1 MRFDEW
7 HPWPGL
13 PSDDFVEGMD
23 KYSLASSNP
32 SMVLADA
39 WEMEELSESGPVL
52 ELSRLW
58 MHPDHAKGNAS
69 ASVAEALVRRRCEGR
84 FSVFVLNAFPLEYEH
99 AVREGS
105 PLERGFASCRRA
117 AERLFAWVLGCIRS
131 RATTGPKAGC
141 GAHCATARHA
151 PCDSQKSG
159 RGRRASAPDPTPVP
173 RDILRTRLGFLG
185 LGRGSTSAE
194 RDHGADSF
202 RAVYRPNRGRVPPW
216 AMPFRTIALLIL
228 TGLALATALI
238 FATEAATAG

>member
-23 KYSLASSNP
+23 EYSLASSNP

-58 MHPDHAKGNAS
+58 MHPDHARGNVW

-84 FSVFVLNAFPLEYEH
+84 FSVFVLKAFPLEYEH

-117 AERLFAWVLGCIRS
+117 AERLFAWVLRVHPLPG
-131 RATTGPKAGC
+131 
-141 GAHCATARHA
+141 
-151 PCDSQKSG
+151 
-159 RGRRASAPDPTPVP
+159 
-173 RDILRTRLGFLG
+173 
-185 LGRGSTSAE
+185 
-194 RDHGADSF
+194 DHGAEGWMW
-202 RAVYRPNRGRVPPW
+202 RPLRDGAPRPMRQSKVRPRSPGER
-216 AMPFRTIALLIL
+216 P
-228 TGLALATALI
+228 
-238 FATEAATAG
+238 